1 MWFAPIR
8 TDSDEFLLSGEVGK
22 SRSDRARK
30 DAYKWMRKNNL
41 TVYSPHKFRHGHAV
55 FMLKR
60 SDTVGEL
67 KAVSQNMMHSSLHVT
82 DSIYSVLGDE
92 DIKEKIINLSKRPPT

>member
-1 MWFAPIR
+1 MWFTPIR
-8 TDSDEFLLSGEVGK
+8 TDSDAFALSGEVGK
-22 SRSDRARK
+22 YRSDRARK
-30 DAYKWMRKNNL
+30 DVYKWLRKNNL

-67 KAVSQNMMHSSLHVT
+67 KAASQNMMHSSLQVT
-82 DSIYSVLGDE
+82 DSIYSVLEDK
-92 DIKEKIINLSKRPPT
+92 DIKNKINKMSKKI